1 MKKKTNR
8 DYLNDMLEYILRVER
23 STKDGKAAF
32 FASTLIQDA
41 VIRQYEVIG
50 EIAKRLS
57 ASNLLAQ
64 SDVDWKTLINFR
76 DFLAHNYDRVDLE
89 IVWRAIEKLPE
100 LRAAVEVLLNNLPP
114 DENMSEVN
122 SDERND

>member
-1 MKKKTNR
+1 
-8 DYLNDMLEYILRVER
+8 
-23 STKDGKAAF
+23 GKAAF